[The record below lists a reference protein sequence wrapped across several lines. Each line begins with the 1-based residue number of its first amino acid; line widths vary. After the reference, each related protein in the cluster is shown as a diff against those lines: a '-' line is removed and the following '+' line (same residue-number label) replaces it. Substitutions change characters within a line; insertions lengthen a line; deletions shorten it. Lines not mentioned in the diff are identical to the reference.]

1 MGIDMVEERAAGTES
16 GTRESAA
23 RDLRHSTTRGAL
35 ASVAGQGA
43 TLVLRTGAMIIMA
56 RLLTPKDFGLVGMAA
71 AATGLLNLIKDAG
84 LGVAMVQRDVIT
96 DKQASALFWINL
108 ALGVGLFAVCIALAP
123 AFVAFYGVPSL
134 FWITV
139 ALGSGFI
146 FNGAASQHRAF
157 LQRHMRFG
165 AMAMIDTIALIVSMV
180 LAIGMALAGFRYWA
194 LVGMAVSQPAVAA
207 VGAWVASRW
216 IPDRPQRAPGI
227 QSMLMFG
234 GKVTLSNMIVYVAYN
249 TDKVLL
255 GRFWGA
261 EALGIYGRAYTLS
274 SVANEN
280 LFSAIGAV
288 AFPALSR
295 LQNDPV
301 RFRSFFLKGYGLFL
315 SLVMP
320 ITFWCALFP
329 DDIIAVMLGP
339 KWHEAARIFRWLAPT
354 IMAFG
359 LIHPFSWVMLA
370 TGRAGRAVRTA
381 LAVTPLLVFGYAI
394 GLHWGPQG
402 VAAGFSIAM
411 AIAVAP
417 VILWAKHGTLIS
429 AADVFK
435 AAVRPLIS
443 VVMSAASMLL
453 IWGLLGHIRHVLPR
467 LASETIILF
476 GVHLLVLL
484 FVMNQKAVY
493 VTLLRDSRLWPFYK
507 SPPNPAWTAS

>member
-1 MGIDMVEERAAGTES
+1 MEIDVLQQRDAVADTGTSEAA
-16 GTRESAA
+16 AK
-23 RDLRHSTTRGAL
+23 DLRHSTTRGAL

-96 DKQASALFWINL
+96 DKQASALFWINFT
-108 ALGVGLFAVCIALAP
+108 LGVCLSAVCAALAP

-139 ALGSGFI
+139 ALGSCFV

-157 LQRHMRFG
+157 LQRSMRFG
-165 AMAMIDTIALIVSMV
+165 AMAMIDTGALIVSMA

-207 VGAWVASRW
+207 VGAWIACRW
-216 IPDRPQRAPGI
+216 VPSWPQRASGI
-227 QSMLMFG
+227 RSMLMFG

-249 TDKVLL
+249 ADKVLL

-295 LQNDPV
+295 LQNDPA

-320 ITFWCALFP
+320 ITFWCTLFP

-381 LAVTPLLVFGYAI
+381 LAITPLLILGYAI

-402 VAAGFSIAM
+402 VAAGFSICM
-411 AIAVAP
+411 AIAVVP
-417 VILWAKHGTLIS
+417 VILWAKHGTLIT
-429 AADVFK
+429 AGDVFK
-435 AAVRPLIS
+435 AAICPLMSI
-443 VVMSAASMLL
+443 VMGAATILL
-453 IWGLLGHIRHVLPR
+453 AGGLVGHIRHALPR
-467 LASETIILF
+467 LAVETAILF

-484 FVMNQKAVY
+484 FVMNQKGVY
-493 VTLLRDSRLWPFYK
+493 VALLRDSRLWPFYK

>member
-1 MGIDMVEERAAGTES
+1 MGIDMLQERAAGAES
-16 GTRESAA
+16 GTRDSAE
-23 RDLRHSTTRGAL
+23 RDLRRSTTRGAL
-35 ASVAGQGA
+35 VSVAGQGA

-96 DKQASALFWINL
+96 DKQASALFWINV
-108 ALGVGLFAVCIALAP
+108 ALGVALAAVCTALAP

-139 ALGSGFI
+139 ALGSGFV

-165 AMAMIDTIALIVSMV
+165 ALAIIDTGALIVSMV

-207 VGAWVASRW
+207 VGAWIASRW
-216 IPDRPQRAPGI
+216 IPCWPQRVSGI
-227 QSMLMFG
+227 RSMLLFG

-339 KWHEAARIFRWLAPT
+339 KWNEAARIFRWLAPT

-381 LAVTPLLVFGYAI
+381 LAVTPLLVLGYAV

-402 VAAGFSIAM
+402 VAAGFSISM
-411 AIAVAP
+411 AIAVVP

-435 AAVRPLIS
+435 AAVCPLIS
-443 VVMSAASMLL
+443 IMMSAALMLL
-453 IWGLLGHIRHVLPR
+453 TRGLLGHIRHALPR
-467 LASETIILF
+467 LASETVILF

-493 VTLLRDSRLWPFYK
+493 VALLRDSRLWPFYK
-507 SPPNPAWTAS
+507 SPPDPAWTAS